1 VEDAVNEEQVLARAR
16 RILEK
21 RLLTTPCLENP
32 NQVQEYLTY
41 RVGHM
46 EQEVFGVIFLST
58 RHQIL
63 SMEEMFYGTIDS
75 ATVHPREVV
84 KRALALNAAAV
95 ILYHCHPSGIPEP
108 SASDQAITRRLK
120 DALALVDMRILDHIV
135 VGNLQCV
142 SMAERG
148 LV

>member
-1 VEDAVNEEQVLARAR
+1 MNEEQVLARAR

-95 ILYHCHPSGIPEP
+95 IVYHTHPSGIPEP
-108 SASDQAITRRLK
+108 STADSAITRRLV
-120 DALALVDMRILDHIV
+120 DACKLVDIRVLDHIV
-135 VGNLQCV
+135 VTQRQCV
-142 SMAERG
+142 SLAERG
-148 LV
+148 MM